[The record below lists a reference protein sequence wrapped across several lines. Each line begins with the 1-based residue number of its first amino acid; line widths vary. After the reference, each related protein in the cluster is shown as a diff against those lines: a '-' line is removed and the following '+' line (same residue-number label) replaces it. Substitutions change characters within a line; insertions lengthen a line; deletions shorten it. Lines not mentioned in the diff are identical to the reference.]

1 MRFAIRFTMYTPP
14 PCTQLIPHPIL
25 PWGLFFIRNV
35 IKKFGGLK
43 MMCNLAAGYLK
54 YSPEN
59 NGRSTLRS
67 RRMCLMM
74 TALAKERCLLFC
86 VCVTDRLQ
94 GLRKS
99 SAYIQSGI
107 WQVMIIKETLW
118 LEYTLR
124 IIKFY
129 LGCLIGCCLNSKTV
143 LTIVL
148 GRSFFLSGTFSDQSF
163 LLKDLEVLSFRL
175 FCFCLL
181 KFYCGVFDFKQ
192 I

>member
-1 MRFAIRFTMYTPP
+1 MYTTHTPP
-14 PCTQLIPHPIL
+14 HFTL
-25 PWGLFFIRNV
+25 GAFFHQERCQ
-35 IKKFGGLK
+35 KLGGLK
-43 MMCNLAAGYLK
+43 MMCNLADGYLK

-59 NGRSTLRS
+59 NGQSTLRS

-148 GRSFFLSGTFSDQSF
+148 GRSFFCQERCQTSPFSLRTLKYCLSASS
-163 LLKDLEVLSFRL
+163 
-175 FCFCLL
+175 
-181 KFYCGVFDFKQ
+181 VFAF
-192 I
+192 